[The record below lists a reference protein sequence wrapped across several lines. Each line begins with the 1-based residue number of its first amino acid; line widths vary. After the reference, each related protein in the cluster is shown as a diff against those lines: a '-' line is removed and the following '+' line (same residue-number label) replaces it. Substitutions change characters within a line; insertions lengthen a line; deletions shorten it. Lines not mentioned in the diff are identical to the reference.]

1 LAKTNSTAKN
11 NKKKSVKKEQKEE
24 SSAKPAIISGE
35 YIVSLI
41 ESVTTDAQE
50 KVLLEDNVKGIIRE
64 AETLSSYIHE
74 MPHGKRKKLLLAY
87 SKVLEEIKNSIDN
100 MVKELE

>member
-1 LAKTNSTAKN
+1 M
-11 NKKKSVKKEQKEE
+11 KEREDNGT
-24 SSAKPAIISGE
+24 KPAIISGK

-41 ESVTTDAQE
+41 ESLTTDAQE

-74 MPHGKRKKLLLAY
+74 MPHAKRKKLLLAY
-87 SKVLEEIKNSIDN
+87 SKILGEIKNSIDN
-100 MVKELE
+100 VV